1 MKALVA
7 VVLVLAVGVAVCF
20 FVFAK
25 ADPQPVVADNGS
37 SGVYTTFYPTTFFAE
52 TIAMGKVPVTNL
64 CPEDEDPI
72 FWVPD
77 RQALQVYQQADL
89 IVTNGAGFEKWLGK
103 VSLPAE
109 RLVESTRDLS
119 DPLIEFTNTTHAHG
133 PAGTHAHEGIDGH
146 TWVDPVSAL
155 SQAETIYH
163 AMVERFP
170 EHRRSFDEGFAALKT
185 MLEDLDRQFGEL
197 RGVSTPVLCSHPAY
211 NYIARRYEWNI
222 RNLDLDPETR
232 LTDEQLSDIRELLE
246 TFPAETLVWEGEPT
260 PEVSEQVAQELGLVS
275 VVFSPCELLS
285 AEERDNGVDY
295 MDVMNRN
302 VEVMKKVFGF
312 GHAHA
317 KLHRVSSP

>member
-109 RLVESTRDLS
+109 
-119 DPLIEFTNTTHAHG
+119 
-133 PAGTHAHEGIDGH
+133 H